1 MFYLRATGSV
11 RIGDCLVQITQ
22 YTIWTRQSSRNSM
35 ICKQTYRRQV
45 SNHLKK
51 ESVFQIASSTE
62 GSSQSDPSNGHMG
75 ASSAG
80 VRRSTDTRESFDA
93 DKRQT
98 VFKSISYPDLSFFSR
113 YSKYVIHRLNRLNIL
128 TKFQIFPEYFTF
140 FKSILFTGFSTD
152 IFQSVTIWIFRTPP
166 KHPIFPIAF
175 NHSITA
181 LRALLDFNIA

>member
-98 VFKSISYPDLSFFSR
+98 VFRSISYPDLSFFSR
-113 YSKYVIHRLNRLNIL
+113 YSKCVIHRLNIL
-128 TKFQIFPEYFTF
+128 TKFQIF
-140 FKSILFTGFSTD
+140 TD
-152 IFQSVTIWIFRTPP
+152 IFQSITIWIFRTPP

-181 LRALLDFNIA
+181 LRTLLDFNIT